1 MKAIY
6 PVTEMIKAYPFLFGL
21 IPEKERNEILK
32 SATGWSRNQ
41 IIKISMRKENLDT
54 CEISNERM
62 WENIID
68 SLHDK
73 MKQYSISDVPLYGDP
88 ISQAV
93 YGYINKINNMTE
105 HYKNIRRKYYEEIK
119 TETKNIK

>member
-54 CEISNERM
+54 CEISNE
-62 WENIID
+62 
-68 SLHDK
+68 
-73 MKQYSISDVPLYGDP
+73 
-88 ISQAV
+88 A
-93 YGYINKINNMTE
+93 
-105 HYKNIRRKYYEEIK
+105 
-119 TETKNIK
+119 